1 MAGPLA
7 QGVRRLGTGANV
19 FRRLRDADPFIEEA
33 LATRQIATESNSEE
47 SSDRTET

>member
-7 QGVRRLGTGANV
+7 QGVRHLGTGAKV

-33 LATRQIATESNSEE
+33 LATRPTATESNSEE
-47 SSDRTET
+47 SSET